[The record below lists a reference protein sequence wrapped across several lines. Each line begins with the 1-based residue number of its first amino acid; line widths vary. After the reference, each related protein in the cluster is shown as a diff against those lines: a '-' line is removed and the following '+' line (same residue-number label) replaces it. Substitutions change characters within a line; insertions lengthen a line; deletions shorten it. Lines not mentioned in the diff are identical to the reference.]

1 MDTKKVFFL
10 KSDEVSYHAFI
21 VSLLR
26 AVNAKFRSDKPPQLQ
41 DLRVTEETELEAKD

>member
-1 MDTKKVFFL
+1 MKWVTTRLF
-10 KSDEVSYHAFI
+10 